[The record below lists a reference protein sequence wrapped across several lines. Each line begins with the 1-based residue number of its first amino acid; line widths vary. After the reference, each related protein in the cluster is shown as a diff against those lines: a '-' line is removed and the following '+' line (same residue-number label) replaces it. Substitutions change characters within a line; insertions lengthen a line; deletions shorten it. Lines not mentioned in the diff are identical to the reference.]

1 MQALTLNQSSFG
13 RSQWGPKMSRCSK
26 GKRYCCQCQFVLVFL
41 IEDFTMR
48 SAASTKRTSARSNA
62 SSKSKVAA
70 RHSAVTSDALEKEMP
85 RVVALYSDGGPDSQK
100 AEQMLRRLNL
110 ELDIVKVRSETD
122 EVVPTAV
129 FRAWCYRGLAKID
142 ILRRQ
147 VESMELSG
155 IGSK

>member
-1 MQALTLNQSSFG
+1 
-13 RSQWGPKMSRCSK
+13 
-26 GKRYCCQCQFVLVFL
+26 
-41 IEDFTMR
+41 MR